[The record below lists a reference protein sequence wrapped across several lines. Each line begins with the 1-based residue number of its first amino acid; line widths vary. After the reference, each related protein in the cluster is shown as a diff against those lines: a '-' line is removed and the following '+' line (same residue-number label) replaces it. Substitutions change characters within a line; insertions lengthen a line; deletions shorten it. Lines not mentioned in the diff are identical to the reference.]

1 MKFISLLITTILFVS
16 CKTSQFNRTVKINIM
31 STSDYC
37 GGANPNDELIEELN
51 TPKPFNGTIYI
62 HKDPERRDKAITKRF
77 VNGKATISTR
87 IMGITDLGLFQ
98 YPAINLKKIE
108 NNESGAIMKNDC
120 RIEKNFQPLGMIIV
134 DPETKEVSL
143 DIHLTCDPCSEP
155 MP

>member
-1 MKFISLLITTILFVS
+1 
-16 CKTSQFNRTVKINIM
+16 M

-62 HKDPERRDKAITKRF
+62 HRDPERRDKGIKKRF

-87 IMGITDLGLFQ
+87 IMGITDLELFQ
-98 YPAINLKKIE
+98 YPAIDFKKIE
-108 NNESGAIMKNDC
+108 NNESGAIMKDDC
-120 RIEKNFQPLGMIIV
+120 RIQKNFQPVGVIIV
-134 DPETKEVSL
+134 DPETEEVSL